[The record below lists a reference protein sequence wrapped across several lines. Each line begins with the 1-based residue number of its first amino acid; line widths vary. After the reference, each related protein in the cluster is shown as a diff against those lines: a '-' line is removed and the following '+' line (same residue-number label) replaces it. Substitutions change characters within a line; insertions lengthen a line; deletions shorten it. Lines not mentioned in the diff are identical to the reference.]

1 MAAETPLVAYGLR
14 RGGQG
19 AQLVYQRRVIE
30 NESGR
35 PVRHG
40 HYEPKRFVA
49 IKAAVR
55 GTHGHDRRIGSA
67 QRTRCAG
74 HFTGVIDR
82 IAKGWLQSHLAD
94 LWNGAATKAMETDA
108 PGSLPNAVT
117 PAELAIRATV
127 KLFASAVGHSSPR
140 HEAYHRSRRLVLGL
154 VRLTFRAELPI
165 HRSFCEHRGAPKI
178 VTSAALQSSG

>member
-1 MAAETPLVAYGLR
+1 MR
-14 RGGQG
+14 RPFH
-19 AQLVYQRRVIE
+19 RR
-30 NESGR
+30 
-35 PVRHG
+35 H
-40 HYEPKRFVA
+40 H
-49 IKAAVR
+49 
-55 GTHGHDRRIGSA
+55 
-67 QRTRCAG
+67 
-74 HFTGVIDR
+74 R

>member
-55 GTHGHDRRIGSA
+55 GTHGHDRRNGSA

-94 LWNGAATKAMETDA
+94 LWNGAATKAMET
-108 PGSLPNAVT
+108 
-117 PAELAIRATV
+117 
-127 KLFASAVGHSSPR
+127 
-140 HEAYHRSRRLVLGL
+140 
-154 VRLTFRAELPI
+154 
-165 HRSFCEHRGAPKI
+165 
-178 VTSAALQSSG
+178 